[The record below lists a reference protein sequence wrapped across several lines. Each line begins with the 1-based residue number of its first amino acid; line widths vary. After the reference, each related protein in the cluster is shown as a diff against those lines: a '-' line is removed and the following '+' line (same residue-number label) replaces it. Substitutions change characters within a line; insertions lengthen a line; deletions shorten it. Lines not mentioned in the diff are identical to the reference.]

1 MDSSVSMIENTNR
14 SSSEYRVT
22 LRPSQHELEVELTL
36 RGPVAQGEVRLQ
48 TPTWVPG
55 DYYFAPQAR
64 DLFNVRA
71 RCGVTGA
78 PLRVRRDGWQG
89 FVVSQ
94 GAGLVHVSYT
104 ASAWGAQLSEFG
116 GLVDDRWAILLGAR
130 YLYAPAHL
138 GACEVRYSLPEGW
151 QVHHPSGAERLGDE
165 TAWVYPSHEILL
177 DTPVIL
183 GSFTRVRRDV
193 RGTPF
198 WFVFVDQGVGYESRV
213 DAFTD
218 AVARTAEGFHAI
230 FGSFPFEDYT
240 FVLSLNPSNTWGL
253 EHLTS
258 TMCGLG
264 PDVFVDEDQFK
275 TGVRVCAHELFHAW
289 NVRRCRPAPLGHL
302 ATHLRDG
309 AFTEGLWVAE
319 GFTRYYEFLS
329 CARAGVYTASQFFS
343 NLAGYHRHLTVQP
356 AYDRV
361 SAADSS
367 LTTYLNH
374 AKYAGRVNN
383 SIDYYDKGM
392 LIAFGIDATLRTEVE
407 QGSLDRAFASFY
419 ERFVGFGPEHAG
431 YTTAD
436 VLDFFGAVHPPLRA
450 QLAEAVEHPGGLRTP
465 EQLAALGFEVE
476 LSPSLCL
483 GLVFQGK
490 VGSSID
496 GVLDDSA
503 AGGAGLASGDVLV
516 GIQGY
521 AFSPAALT
529 WVGSRAE
536 PVTLTV
542 VRGHRSL
549 SFTLTPAPRVRIAS
563 LTWRGTPAQRQ
574 RIAAWLGQPDVDLV
588 DGQPIDLSFYE
599 NLHGVEVVV

>member
-1 MDSSVSMIENTNR
+1 MEDTSGRASA
-14 SSSEYRVT
+14 EYRVT
-22 LRPSQHELEVELTL
+22 LRPAQHELEVELTL
-36 RGPVAQGEVRLQ
+36 RGPAAQGEVHLQ
-48 TPTWVPG
+48 IPTWVPG
-55 DYYFAPQAR
+55 DYAFAPQAR
-64 DLFNVRA
+64 DLFDVRA

-89 FVVSQ
+89 FVVSE

-104 ASAWGAQLSEFG
+104 ASAWGADLSESA
-116 GLVDDRWAILLGAR
+116 GLVDDRWAIVLGAR
-130 YLYAPAHL
+130 YLFAPAHL
-138 GACEVRYSLPEGW
+138 GACEVHYTLPEGW
-151 QVHHPSGAERLGDE
+151 QVHHPSGAERLGDR
-165 TAWVYPSHEILL
+165 TAWRYPSYEILL
-177 DTPVIL
+177 DTPVVM
-183 GSFTRVRRDV
+183 GTFARVRRDV
-193 RGTPF
+193 NGTPF
-198 WFVFVDQGVGYESRV
+198 WFVFVDRGVGYESRV
-213 DAFTD
+213 DALVD
-218 AVARTAEGFHAI
+218 AIARAAGSFRDI

-240 FVLSLNPSNTWGL
+240 FVLSLNPANDWGL

-264 PDVFVDEDQFK
+264 PEVFVDEDQFK
-275 TGVRVCAHELFHAW
+275 IGVRVCAHELFHAW

-302 ATHLRDG
+302 ATHLKDG

-343 NLAGYHRHLTVQP
+343 NLVGYHRHLTVQP
-356 AYDRV
+356 AYERV
-361 SAADSS
+361 SAEDSS
-367 LTTYLNH
+367 YASYLNH

-407 QGSLDRAFASFY
+407 GGSLDRSFAAFY

-436 VLDFFGAVHPPLRA
+436 VLNFFGAVYPPLRPQISA
-450 QLAEAVEHPGGLRTP
+450 AVEHPGGLCTP

-476 LSPSLCL
+476 QAPAPCL
-483 GLVFQGK
+483 GLVFQNE
-490 VGSSID
+490 VGSSIY

-503 AGGAGLASGDVLV
+503 GGGAGLAPGDVLV
-516 GIQGY
+516 GIDGF
-521 AFSPAALT
+521 AFSTAALT
-529 WVGSRAE
+529 WVGSRAA

-542 VRGHRSL
+542 LRGHRTL

-574 RIAAWLGQPDVDLV
+574 RIAAWLGQPEVDLV
-588 DGQPIDLSFYE
+588 DGQPIDLGFYE
-599 NLHGVEVVV
+599 NFHGVEVVV